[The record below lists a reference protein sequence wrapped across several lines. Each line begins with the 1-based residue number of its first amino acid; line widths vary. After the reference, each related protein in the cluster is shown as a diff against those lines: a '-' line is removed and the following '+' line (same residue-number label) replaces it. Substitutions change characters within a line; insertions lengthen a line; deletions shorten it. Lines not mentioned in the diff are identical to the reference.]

1 MYKIPTNSKLKTE
14 AWILKEEG
22 QDIGCG
28 SGNNLVTELDIVD
41 IFVAI
46 SNFDFA
52 GSILFT

>member
-1 MYKIPTNSKLKTE
+1 MYKIPTNSKPKTV

-22 QDIGCG
+22 QDIGSG
-28 SGNNLVTELDIVD
+28 SGNNLVTELDIVN
-41 IFVAI
+41 IFVAT

>member
-1 MYKIPTNSKLKTE
+1 MYKIPTNSKPKTV

-22 QDIGCG
+22 QDIESG
-28 SGNNLVTELDIVD
+28 SGNNLATELDIVN
-41 IFVAI
+41 IFVVT